1 MRPHSQ
7 RVDCSEET
15 RSALRGVAAE
25 TALGHHLGQG
35 RGGKGDTCPSC
46 FVLCYLGSFS
56 SLLITFKTSR
66 PCAPGPTH
74 SSSSWPAASR
84 TERESRHRLTP
95 PRAGQPGPAPPA
107 GAATPLPDCLLLS
120 WLLSLVWSAAA
131 LLLLLSV
138 PCPGLPEAACQ
149 SDCMSGLCPGH

>member
-1 MRPHSQ
+1 MPKLF
-7 RVDCSEET
+7 C
-15 RSALRGVAAE
+15 ALLSRFFFLPAHNLQDVQ
-25 TALGHHLGQG
+25 T
-35 RGGKGDTCPSC
+35 
-46 FVLCYLGSFS
+46 LC
-56 SLLITFKTSR
+56 
-66 PCAPGPTH
+66 
-74 SSSSWPAASR
+74 SWPHTQLQQLAGR
-84 TERESRHRLTP
+84 QQDRDRESRHRLTP

-107 GAATPLPDCLLLS
+107 RAATPLPDCLLLS